1 MDLLEDVI
9 MPPESRFNGFNRK
22 TFKFFKDLEEN
33 NTREWFEEHRSIFE
47 KNVMEPA
54 QEFVMEMGERLKSI
68 SPKIVAIPKTDK
80 SIFRIYRD
88 VRFSKDKTPYKTH
101 LGIFFWEGPRKK
113 LGNPGY
119 YLQLDKSS
127 ILIAGGLYTLPSDL
141 LKLYRDAV
149 SDSQKGTEIAKILKK
164 VTKNPSYK
172 LGGTHYKRVPKGYD
186 PGHANL
192 DLLLHNGLYVYYEGP
207 IPKEVYSSD
216 FLDYSFGIFKD
227 MLPLHN
233 WLRDNIK

>member
-1 MDLLEDVI
+1 MI
-9 MPPESRFNGFNRK
+9 KKESFHGFTK
-22 TFKFFKDLEEN
+22 ETFKFFKDLEEN
-33 NTREWFEEHRSIFE
+33 NTREWFEENRVIFE

-54 QEFVMEMGERLKSI
+54 QEFVMEMGERLKSL

-127 ILIAGGLYTLPSDL
+127 ILIAGGLHSLPSEL
-141 LKLYRDAV
+141 LKSYRDAV
-149 SDSQKGTEIAKILKK
+149 SDPKKGAEIAKILKK
-164 VTKNPSYK
+164 LTKNASYK
-172 LGGTHYKRVPKGYD
+172 LGGNHYKRVPRGYD
-186 PGHANL
+186 HENPNV
-192 DLLLHNGLYVYYEGP
+192 DLLLHKGLYVYYEGP
-207 IPKEVYSSD
+207 IPKEVYSPD

-227 MLPLHN
+227 MSSLHN
-233 WLRDNIK
+233 WLRDNII

>member
-1 MDLLEDVI
+1 MSID
-9 MPPESRFNGFNRK
+9 SGFNGFSNA
-22 TFKFFKDLEEN
+22 TFKFFKDLENN
-33 NTREWFEEHRSIFE
+33 NTREWFEGNREVFE
-47 KNVMEPA
+47 KNVLGTA
-54 QEFVMEMGERLKSI
+54 QEFVMAMGERLKSL
-68 SPKIVAIPKTDK
+68 SSKIVAIPKTDK

-127 ILIAGGLYTLPSDL
+127 ILIAGGLYNFPNDL
-141 LKLYRDAV
+141 LKPYRDAV
-149 SDSQKGTEIAKILKK
+149 SDHKKGPEVAKILKK
-164 VTKNPSYK
+164 ITKNSSYK
-172 LGGTHYKRVPKGYD
+172 LGGNHYKRVPRGYD
-186 PGHANL
+186 SENSNSG
-192 DLLLHNGLYVYYEGP
+192 LLLHNGLYVYYEGP
-207 IPKEVYSSD
+207 IPKEAYSSD
-216 FLDYSFGIFKD
+216 FLDYSFCVFKD

>member
-1 MDLLEDVI
+1 MTKEQ
-9 MPPESRFNGFNRK
+9 GFHGFTK
-22 TFKFFKDLEEN
+22 ATFKFFKDLEKS
-33 NTREWFEEHRSIFE
+33 NTKKWFEENRKIYE
-47 KNVMEPA
+47 KNVLEPA

-88 VRFSKDKTPYKTH
+88 MRFSKDKTPYKTH
-101 LGIFFWEGPRKK
+101 LGIFFWEGPKKK

-127 ILIAGGLYTLPSDL
+127 ILIAGGLYSLPNDIV
-141 LKLYRDAV
+141 KTYRDAI
-149 SDSQKGTEIAKILKK
+149 SDSKKGKEIAKILKK
-164 VTKNPSYK
+164 ITKNPSYQ
-172 LGGTHYKRVPKGYD
+172 LGGMHYKRVPRGYD
-186 PGHANL
+186 SENPNV
-192 DLLLHNGLYVYYEGP
+192 DLLLHNGLYIYYEGP
-207 IPKEVYSSD
+207 IPKEVYSRD

-233 WLRDNIK
+233 WLKDNII

>member
-1 MDLLEDVI
+1 MTKKQ
-9 MPPESRFNGFNRK
+9 GFHGFTK
-22 TFKFFKDLEEN
+22 ETFKFFKDLEEN
-33 NTREWFEEHRSIFE
+33 NTREWFEENRALYE
-47 KNVMEPA
+47 RNLMEPA
-54 QEFVMEMGERLKSI
+54 QAFVMKMGERLKSI
-68 SPKIVAIPKTDK
+68 SPKVVAIPKTDK

-101 LGIFFWEGPRKK
+101 LGIFFWEGPKKK

-127 ILIAGGLYTLPSDL
+127 ILIAGGLYTFPNDL
-141 LKLYRDAV
+141 LKPYRDAI
-149 SDSQKGTEIAKILKK
+149 SDAKKGSEIAKILKK
-164 VTKNPSYK
+164 VTKNSSYK
-172 LGGTHYKRVPKGYD
+172 LGGMHYKRVPRGYSSEN
-186 PGHANL
+186 PNA

-207 IPKEVYSSD
+207 IPKEVHSSG

-233 WLRDNIK
+233 WIRDNII

>member
-1 MDLLEDVI
+1 MTKKQ
-9 MPPESRFNGFNRK
+9 GFHGFTK
-22 TFKFFKDLEEN
+22 ATFKFFKDLEIS
-33 NTREWFEEHRSIFE
+33 NTKKWFEENRKIYE
-47 KNVMEPA
+47 KNVLEPA
-54 QEFVMEMGERLKSI
+54 QEFVMETGERLKSI

-88 VRFSKDKTPYKTH
+88 MRFSKDKTPYKTH

-127 ILIAGGLYTLPSDL
+127 ILIAGGLYSLPNDIV
-141 LKLYRDAV
+141 KTYRDAI
-149 SDSQKGTEIAKILKK
+149 SDSKKGTEIARILKK
-164 VTKNPSYK
+164 ITKNPSYQ
-172 LGGTHYKRVPKGYD
+172 LGGMHYKRVPRGYD
-186 PGHANL
+186 SENPNV
-192 DLLLHNGLYVYYEGP
+192 DLLLHNGLYIYYEGP

-233 WLRDNIK
+233 WIRDNII

>member
-1 MDLLEDVI
+1 MTKKE
-9 MPPESRFNGFNRK
+9 GFHGFTK
-22 TFKFFKDLEEN
+22 IAFKFFKYLEEN
-33 NTREWFEEHRSIFE
+33 NTRGWFEDNRIIFE
-47 KNVMEPA
+47 KNVIEPA

-113 LGNPGY
+113 LGNPGF

-127 ILIAGGLYTLPSDL
+127 ILIAGGLYTLPNDL
-141 LKLYRDAV
+141 LKPYRDAV
-149 SDSQKGTEIAKILKK
+149 SDSKKGTEIAKILKK
-164 VTKNPSYK
+164 ATKNPDYK
-172 LGGTHYKRVPKGYD
+172 LGGSHYKRVPSGYSVEN
-186 PGHANL
+186 PNA

-207 IPKEVYSSD
+207 VPEEAYSRD
-216 FLDYSFGIFKD
+216 FLDYSFGVFKD
-227 MLPLHN
+227 ILPLHK